1 VIDTELDRE
10 EVYQLVLPSTSVF
23 GDGEKGKLPLR
34 AYAKHLKNNGVPIT
48 GVVTEMRFDTASPT
62 PKLVFRA
69 LRGVTEHEYETIVRL
84 ADSSEANKAITMSVH
99 ETDNVTKEAPAEKP
113 APKAEPKAHV
123 EKVVAEEVE
132 EPKKQES
139 KKAAPTES
147 KLEDLVGEWDD

>member
-1 VIDTELDRE
+1 
-10 EVYQLVLPSTSVF
+10 
-23 GDGEKGKLPLR
+23 
-34 AYAKHLKNNGVPIT
+34 
-48 GVVTEMRFDTASPT
+48 MRFDTASPT

-84 ADSSEANKAITMSVH
+84 ADSSEATKAITLSVH
-99 ETDNVTKEAPAEKP
+99 ETDNVTKEAPTEKP